1 MSTTTKVSVTELTPQ
16 LKEATSFARQHEEKL
31 IKIQALARGFLV
43 RKQFG
48 LKRPAKRSSRKQH
61 GHHKTVKDGEV
72 GLKLSSRSG
81 GGRFKGGG
89 MMERQIEGGRGNLVF
104 AKAIQ
109 TMPDYSTNAT
119 KETEKFVGAFIYDLE
134 D

>member
-1 MSTTTKVSVTELTPQ
+1 
-16 LKEATSFARQHEEKL
+16 
-31 IKIQALARGFLV
+31 
-43 RKQFG
+43 
-48 LKRPAKRSSRKQH
+48 
-61 GHHKTVKDGEV
+61 
-72 GLKLSSRSG
+72 
-81 GGRFKGGG
+81 

-119 KETEKFVGAFIYDLE
+119 KKTEKFVGAFIYDLE